1 MSKIIWMLYVGLY
14 NMIKIVLF
22 KHLYWWLD
30 GFYCCF
36 LVICCLSLFWTA
48 ATNAYWVCVF
58 ILFSLVTLFLNF
70 YFQLTIGE
78 PWVFCLSMMWLMNH
92 LSTVSPSPL
101 SSFLT
106 CSGTHM
112 DIEQLKIWIIGCF
125 FFCCIIKSHWG
136 CWLKIYGFLDFYCFF
151 IDLSSHCLQT
161 LGIGFATLNSML
173 QIMSTRYW

>member
-22 KHLYWWLD
+22 KHLYWVVGWFLLL
-30 GFYCCF
+30 FSCNLLSFIILNCCYKC
-36 LVICCLSLFWTA
+36 LLSLRLHIIFPS
-48 ATNAYWVCVF
+48 NSVF
-58 ILFSLVTLFLNF
+58 KILFPAYYRGAMGILLVYDVTD
-70 YFQLTIGE
+70 E
-78 PWVFCLSMMWLMNH
+78 
-92 LSTVSPSPL
+92 
-101 SSFLT
+101 SSFNSKSLT
-106 CSGTHM
+106 LLFFSYMLGHTHGYRAVKDLDNWM
-112 DIEQLKIWIIGCF
+112 F